1 MDFIDALRQL
11 LDNKQTTKMD
21 LHKKLGVSRQ
31 TLDNYLSRSTS
42 PTDAEIKEM
51 SSKLDISNLV
61 KSYPEQVKMIPFYD
75 AVAVGGSSMLADQES
90 ISQPTEMIN
99 PGTWFKTAQGSL
111 RVYGHSMFPK
121 YPAGSI
127 IAFKNGAN
135 HTSAGIIHYGEDYVI
150 ELEDRRMVK
159 RVQKSKEKGCIQV
172 NSYNSIKDDVGERVY
187 APYDIPLDAIR
198 RMYMVLGKVE
208 LEASI

>member
-1 MDFIDALRQL
+1 VDFIDALSQL
-11 LDNKQTTKMD
+11 LETKQLTKMA

-31 TLDNYLSRSTS
+31 TLDNYLDRITS

-51 SSKLDISNLV
+51 SKKLDISTLV

-75 AVAVGGSSMLADQES
+75 AVAVGGTSVQAEQDPITKPM
-90 ISQPTEMIN
+90 EMIN

-121 YPAGSI
+121 YPSGSI
-127 IAFKNGAN
+127 IAFKNGAD
-135 HTSAGIIHYGEDYVI
+135 HAHKIIHYGEDYVI
-150 ELEDRRMVK
+150 ELDDLRIIK
-159 RVQKSKEKGCIQV
+159 RVQKSKEKDCIQV
-172 NSYNSIKDDVGERVY
+172 NSYNTMKDDTGAQVF
-187 APYDIPLDAIR
+187 APYDIPLAAIR
-198 RMYMVLGKVE
+198 RMYRVLGKVE